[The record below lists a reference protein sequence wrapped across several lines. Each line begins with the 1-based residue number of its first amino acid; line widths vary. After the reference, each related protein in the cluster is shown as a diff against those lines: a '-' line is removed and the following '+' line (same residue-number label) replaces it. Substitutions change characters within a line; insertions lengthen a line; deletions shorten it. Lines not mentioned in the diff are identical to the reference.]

1 MHSSGVRDYV
11 IMMIFKIKTIN
22 QSLQTKLILLV
33 INFVT
38 RWRGSQA
45 SIDDLA
51 YFEDKSFNRIYKTVT
66 MNIVLMLYIQN
77 NIHGFDK

>member
-51 YFEDKSFNRIYKTVT
+51 YFEDKSFNRI
-66 MNIVLMLYIQN
+66 IRQ
-77 NIHGFDK
+77 